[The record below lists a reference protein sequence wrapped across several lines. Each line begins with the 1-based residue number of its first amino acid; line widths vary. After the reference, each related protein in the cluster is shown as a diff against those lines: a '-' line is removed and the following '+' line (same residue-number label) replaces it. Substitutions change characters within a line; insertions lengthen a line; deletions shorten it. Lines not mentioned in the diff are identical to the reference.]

1 MRASLTELKAICT
14 KQTLPSEA
22 EAPSRHHDA
31 SKLPDRHE
39 SEQRQRPDRFACCWE
54 ALVQAL
60 SFPAP
65 GQARAHRAFRVA
77 SDPVKAVARRLDR
90 LPLLGSRRSRP
101 LAGESE
107 FRSLAD
113 AATISTPAERPTAV
127 PIGQIQPRARAFPR
141 FVGPSVSD
149 AVGLRFRTSDAE
161 PPLRPTAERQR
172 LRRSEALTRFI
183 ESGSQPY
190 GRRGLELL
198 DLDAKAAR
206 WSWPP

>member
-113 AATISTPAERPTAV
+113 AATISTPAQRPTAV
-127 PIGQIQPRARAFPR
+127 PIGQIQPRDRGSPVFG
-141 FVGPSVSD
+141 GPSACATSPTPRRRRSTSSVAFASD
-149 AVGLRFRTSDAE
+149 PPTNVGLDQ
-161 PPLRPTAERQR
+161 PPPPR
-172 LRRSEALTRFI
+172 
-183 ESGSQPY
+183 
-190 GRRGLELL
+190 
-198 DLDAKAAR
+198 AA
-206 WSWPP
+206 PNPAP

>member
-14 KQTLPSEA
+14 RQTLPSEA

-77 SDPVKAVARRLDR
+77 SDPVKALARRLDR

-113 AATISTPAERPTAV
+113 AATISTPAERPTAS
-127 PIGQIQPRARAFPR
+127 PYRADPVTRTFALAVR
-141 FVGPSVSD
+141 CSLVGERSSP
-149 AVGLRFRTSDAE
+149 AMR
-161 PPLRPTAERQR
+161 RPTRRRCERCPLAPDR
-172 LRRSEALTRFI
+172 
-183 ESGSQPY
+183 
-190 GRRGLELL
+190 
-198 DLDAKAAR
+198 
-206 WSWPP
+206 

>member
-127 PIGQIQPRARAFPR
+127 PIGHERSHYPKLPAPQLRHNRTGSRAVTSTSRAVHPQPRTHQFAGR
-141 FVGPSVSD
+141 SVETHSSV
-149 AVGLRFRTSDAE
+149 AGF
-161 PPLRPTAERQR
+161 
-172 LRRSEALTRFI
+172 
-183 ESGSQPY
+183 ES
-190 GRRGLELL
+190 R
-198 DLDAKAAR
+198 
-206 WSWPP
+206 